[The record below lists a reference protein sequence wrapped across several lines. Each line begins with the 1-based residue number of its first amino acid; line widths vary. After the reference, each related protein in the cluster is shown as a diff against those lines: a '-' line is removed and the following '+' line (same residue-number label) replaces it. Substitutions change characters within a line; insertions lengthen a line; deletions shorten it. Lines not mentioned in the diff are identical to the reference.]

1 MGVESGNGRGVWK
14 RAWSLE
20 TGVESGNGRGVWK
33 PPWSLETGVESGNHL
48 GVWKPLWSLETTL
61 ESGNR
66 LGVWKPPSK
75 NVGQILLSTGDLNS
89 EPWFVRRQRSSTV
102 LATIIAKIWKM
113 LLLEVL
119 CFIMP
124 MTVPK

>member
-20 TGVESGNGRGVWK
+20 TGMESGNGRGVWK

-75 NVGQILLSTGDLNS
+75 NVGQILLTWRNQGWL
-89 EPWFVRRQRSSTV
+89 EMEGATV
-102 LATIIAKIWKM
+102 EGA
-113 LLLEVL
+113 
-119 CFIMP
+119 
-124 MTVPK
+124 PKGLIGKSA